1 MKQMKELLMKKLK
14 YIITIIFIFPLLWA
28 CSTTQNNEPS
38 TEGKLNIV
46 ATTTM
51 ITDLVEVIGGN
62 KVEVHGLMGPGLDP
76 HGYQTSP
83 SDVDS
88 LMRADIVVYN
98 GMHLEGQMGEVFGE
112 LERIDKEVFILE
124 DVILES
130 ETLDSEDEE
139 LPMDPHIWFS
149 VPLWVRAS
157 DYIADSLSAY
167 DPENS
172 EYYQANNQAYQEKL
186 SELDTY
192 IRERITE
199 VPESS
204 RFLVTAHDAFGYFG
218 DEYGFE
224 VIGLQGLNTQT
235 EAGTRDVSE
244 LAQFIVE
251 NEIKAIFV
259 ESSVPTRTIESLQ
272 EAVQRRGFEVEIGG
286 ELFSDSLGDENQDA
300 QTYLKMYKQNIDTI
314 VDALK

>member
-1 MKQMKELLMKKLK
+1 MTL
-14 YIITIIFIFPLLWA
+14 IFIFPLLWA
-28 CSTTQNNEPS
+28 CSTTENNELS
-38 TEGKLNIV
+38 ADGKLNIV

-51 ITDLVEVIGGN
+51 IKDLVEVIGGN
-62 KVEVHGLMGPGLDP
+62 KVKVHGLMGPGLDP
-76 HGYQTSP
+76 HSYKTSP
-83 SDVDS
+83 SDVDR
-88 LMRADIVVYN
+88 LIGAGVVVYN

-112 LERIDKEVFILE
+112 LERIEKEVFILE

-149 VPLWVRAS
+149 VPLWSKAS
-157 DYIADSLSAY
+157 DYITDSLSIY
-167 DPENS
+167 DPENK
-172 EYYQANNQAYQEKL
+172 EYYQANNQNYQEEL
-186 SELDTY
+186 LELDTY
-192 IRERITE
+192 IRERVKE

-204 RFLVTAHDAFGYFG
+204 RYLVTAHDAFSYFG
-218 DEYGFE
+218 NEYSFE

-235 EAGTRDVSE
+235 EAGTRDVSQ

-259 ESSVPTRTIESLQ
+259 ESSVPTRTIQSLQ
-272 EAVQRRGFEVEIGG
+272 EAVQRRGFEVDIGG

-300 QTYLKMYKQNIDTI
+300 HTYLKMYKHNIDTI
-314 VDALK
+314 IGALK

>member
-1 MKQMKELLMKKLK
+1 MTL
-14 YIITIIFIFPLLWA
+14 IFIFPLLWA
-28 CSTTQNNEPS
+28 CSTTENNEFS
-38 TEGKLNIV
+38 ADGKLNIV

-51 ITDLVEVIGGN
+51 IKDLVEVIGGN
-62 KVEVHGLMGPGLDP
+62 KVKVHGLMGPGLDP
-76 HGYQTSP
+76 HSYKTSP
-83 SDVDS
+83 SDVDR
-88 LMRADIVVYN
+88 LIGAGVVVYN

-112 LERIDKEVFILE
+112 LERIEKEVFILE

-149 VPLWVRAS
+149 VPLWSKAS
-157 DYIADSLSAY
+157 DYITDSLSIY
-167 DPENS
+167 DPENK
-172 EYYQANNQAYQEKL
+172 EYYQANNQNYQEEL
-186 SELDTY
+186 LELDTY
-192 IRERITE
+192 IRERVKE

-204 RFLVTAHDAFGYFG
+204 RYLVTAHDAFSYFG
-218 DEYGFE
+218 NEYSFE

-235 EAGTRDVSE
+235 EAGTRDVSQ

-259 ESSVPTRTIESLQ
+259 ESSVPTRTIQSLQ
-272 EAVQRRGFEVEIGG
+272 EAVQRRGFEVDIGG

-300 QTYLKMYKQNIDTI
+300 HTYLKMYKHNIDTI
-314 VDALK
+314 IGALK

>member
-1 MKQMKELLMKKLK
+1 MTL
-14 YIITIIFIFPLLWA
+14 IFIFPLLWA
-28 CSTTQNNEPS
+28 CSTTENNEFS
-38 TEGKLNIV
+38 ADGKLNIV

-51 ITDLVEVIGGN
+51 IKDLVEVIGGN
-62 KVEVHGLMGPGLDP
+62 KVKVHGLMGPGLDP
-76 HGYQTSP
+76 HSYKTSP
-83 SDVDS
+83 SDVDRLIGAS
-88 LMRADIVVYN
+88 VVVYN

-112 LERIDKEVFILE
+112 LERIEKEVFILE

-149 VPLWVRAS
+149 VPLWSKAS
-157 DYIADSLSAY
+157 DYITDSLSIY
-167 DPENS
+167 DPENK
-172 EYYQANNQAYQEKL
+172 EYYQANNQNYQEEL
-186 SELDTY
+186 LELDTY
-192 IRERITE
+192 IRERVKE

-204 RFLVTAHDAFGYFG
+204 RYLVTAHDAFSYFG
-218 DEYGFE
+218 NEYSFE

-235 EAGTRDVSE
+235 EAGTRDVSQ

-259 ESSVPTRTIESLQ
+259 ESSVPTRTIQSLQ

-300 QTYLKMYKQNIDTI
+300 HTYLKMYKHNIDTI
-314 VDALK
+314 IDALK